1 MKPLYIEK
9 ESPVSSPDLN
19 CTPLRFPFTV
29 YQTKNKMND
38 YRADD
43 MRYGDLSEFHL
54 KEYFGLRE
62 IVEGVNPY
70 TSEVSRYPSGN
81 YSFARPAII
90 TEKRSHEDIAAI
102 LFDQFRR
109 YSAPVSFMGYRKL
122 FIRLVDHLQTGRGD
136 PFNDELLDKAY
147 HDLIVNDNTETSS
160 LMKIKS
166 VIENSIDWD
175 ASIYPESQKDEFAKM
190 IGGGVLP
197 KFNRWRDRIN
207 GLGISVHDIYATH
220 ITVQS
225 LAVEQ
230 YGYTAIVH
238 YQGQDHFG
246 LDDRDIMSQLYHHFP
261 IFRIWF
267 LLQRWEK
274 FGYKPFMTNM
284 KATIEIRERRK

>member
-1 MKPLYIEK
+1 
-9 ESPVSSPDLN
+9 VSSTPDLN

-122 FIRLVDHLQTGRGD
+122 FIRLVDHLQTGRGE

-147 HDLIVNDNTETSS
+147 HQQIVGDKSKESS
-160 LMKIKS
+160 LEKIKR
-166 VIENSIDWD
+166 VIKNNIDLNTGAYP
-175 ASIYPESQKDEFAKM
+175 ASNRERFGEELSYT
-190 IGGGVLP
+190 VLP
-197 KFNRWRDRIN
+197 RFDRWVDRVN
-207 GLGISVHDIYATH
+207 GLGISVHGIYATH
-220 ITVQS
+220 ITMIS
-225 LAVEQ
+225 LLVE
-230 YGYTAIVH
+230 GNAYTATIH
-238 YQGQDHFG
+238 YRGQDHFG
-246 LDDRDIMSQLYHHFP
+246 LDDIDIMDLRFHNLP

-284 KATIEIRERRK
+284 EATVEIKGFLE

>member
-1 MKPLYIEK
+1 MS
-9 ESPVSSPDLN
+9 SPPDLN

-70 TSEVSRYPSGN
+70 NSEVSRYPSGN

-122 FIRLVDHLQTGRGD
+122 FIRLVDHLQTGRGE

-147 HDLIVNDNTETSS
+147 HQQIVGDKSKDSS
-160 LMKIKS
+160 LEKIKW
-166 VIENSIDWD
+166 VIKNNIDLNTG
-175 ASIYPESQKDEFAKM
+175 AYPARNRERFGEELSYT
-190 IGGGVLP
+190 VLP
-197 KFNRWRDRIN
+197 RFDRWIDRVN
-207 GLGISVHDIYATH
+207 GLGFPFTAFMQPIS
-220 ITVQS
+220 Q
-225 LAVEQ
+225 
-230 YGYTAIVH
+230 
-238 YQGQDHFG
+238 
-246 LDDRDIMSQLYHHFP
+246 
-261 IFRIWF
+261 
-267 LLQRWEK
+267 
-274 FGYKPFMTNM
+274 
-284 KATIEIRERRK
+284 